1 MSDAAALLKQCGEDG
16 AAQTLQER
24 MARLVKHAK
33 AVSNP
38 TRLYLRARGIARR
51 EEEATARAAAAERD
65 RVLKELD
72 TRLKLAK
79 ADVEVQKTAAGV
91 DKAKAKEAVKQLE
104 LEKQKEKDRVQ
115 QNKEFTEMLRHQYLC
130 LWRNAAKTTSGI

>member
-1 MSDAAALLKQCGEDG
+1 
-16 AAQTLQER
+16 

-38 TRLYLRARGIARR
+38 TCLYLRARGIARR
-51 EEEATARAAAAERD
+51 EEEATARVAAAERD

-91 DKAKAKEAVKQLE
+91 DKAKAKEAVKTW
-104 LEKQKEKDRVQ
+104 
-115 QNKEFTEMLRHQYLC
+115 N
-130 LWRNAAKTTSGI
+130 WRNNKKRIGAAEQRVY